1 MSGELCGLVSPVSRM
16 RQVEDATMR
25 AKRVRTANLT
35 GAKTEGKRYPVDA
48 LDPENTQRS
57 KKFRTDSITIV
68 VCIRSYS
75 VCPFKSRFR
84 FIIGHSYGCQSRM

>member
-1 MSGELCGLVSPVSRM
+1 
-16 RQVEDATMR
+16 MR

-75 VCPFKSRFR
+75 VCPFKSPL
-84 FIIGHSYGCQSRM
+84 SLSVPLSLSL